1 MKRKNSDR
9 HMDIDRGKKCPSFDS
24 YMLQGQGRI
33 WTDSHCIIYEW
44 PYLKK
49 KILWE
54 FIIVS
59 ASDSLCYV
67 KTGFVFW

>member
-1 MKRKNSDR
+1 MIDTWILTEVKNAPLLIHTCCKDKAGFGLI
-9 HMDIDRGKKCPSFDS
+9 HIVS
-24 YMLQGQGRI
+24 YTSGPI
-33 WTDSHCIIYEW
+33 F
-44 PYLKK
+44 KK
-49 KILWE
+49 KILWG